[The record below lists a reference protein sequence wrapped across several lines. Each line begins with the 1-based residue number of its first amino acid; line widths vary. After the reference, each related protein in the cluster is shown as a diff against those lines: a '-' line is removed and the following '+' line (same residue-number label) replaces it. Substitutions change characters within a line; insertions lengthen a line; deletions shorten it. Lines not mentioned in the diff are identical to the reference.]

1 MPELP
6 TGDIGRT
13 FQQVIQQVAP
23 DLWMTLQ
30 SGAVDQAGGI
40 AQSIL
45 NNPARMAAIQQSISQ
60 QAGGANANISELLS
74 TLVQSVKPTG
84 NMTNAPTAA
93 ATVTATDLLNTASDV
108 ITTSSTTSGTTI
120 AEGAIPV
127 SLVVQGN
134 ADSVTVRQL
143 QGTLQAFGSQIVQ
156 ELVARS

>member
-1 MPELP
+1 M
-6 TGDIGRT
+6 
-13 FQQVIQQVAP
+13 FQQVIQQIAP

-45 NNPARMAAIQQSISQ
+45 NNPARMSAIQQSISQ
-60 QAGGANANISELLS
+60 HAGGANANISELLG
-74 TLVQSVKPTG
+74 TLVSSIKPTG
-84 NMTNAPTAA
+84 NMTGPTAPTQ
-93 ATVTATDLLNTASDV
+93 TATALLNTASDV
-108 ITTSSTTSGTTI
+108 ISTATSSGTTI

-143 QGTLQAFGSQIVQ
+143 QGTLQAFGNQIVQ